1 MPFSLRKGMLFSDNG
16 MLFSDTGMLFPD
28 TGMLFPD
35 NDGLSLGCEMR
46 QKKCGPY

>member
-1 MPFSLRKGMLFSDNG
+1 MPFSLRKG

>member
-16 MLFSDTGMLFPD
+16 MLFPDTGMLFPN

-35 NDGLSLGCEMR
+35 NDGLSFGCEM
-46 QKKCGPY
+46 QKVGKWT

>member
-1 MPFSLRKGMLFSDNG
+1 MPFSLRKG

-35 NDGLSLGCEMR
+35 NDGLSFGCEMR
-46 QKKCGPY
+46 QKNAVPD